1 MELTKE
7 QKDKYVGF
15 TIVILCICCYIFA
28 MIFHD
33 IPSYEQDYL
42 KGANWILH
50 WCLVMYLPLFPLFA
64 GIFAIITSSSDLT
77 TTVTAVNFL
86 LTLLFT
92 IFACGSHVLSTS
104 WIFLSVASFLPMLV
118 VQYDKYLKSIKKDQN
133 Q

>member
-1 MELTKE
+1 MTNEIKNR
-7 QKDKYVGF
+7 YIAYSIG
-15 TIVILCICCYIFA
+15 ILSICCYIFA
-28 MIFHD
+28 ILFHD

-42 KGANWILH
+42 KGIDWILH
-50 WCLVMYLPLFPLFA
+50 WCLIMYLPLFPLFA

-77 TTVTAVNFL
+77 TTVTTANFL

-118 VQYDKYLKSIKKDQN
+118 VQYDKYLKSINQKDQN